1 MEYYYYFTFN
11 NCRVPRTLA
20 GSSCY
25 FFREDK
31 YLDLEADMVSSGVF
45 LTINPYIFSKADLNF
60 WKFFFSHFVCP
71 RCPRDLLVS
80 QKQYIEKECVVYPD
94 TLTSFN
100 PSKLTSFW
108 LLSEWPILPRPF
120 RHLFRSQMMFI
131 LFNSIHSSI
140 DLFLFIGCSCRT
152 RHSLNCFHVTICKGK
167 NRCFS
172 LKYYKK
178 EI

>member
-1 MEYYYYFTFN
+1 MILVFKVWGVWSLKKIIYQLEKMEYYYYFTFN

-20 GSSCY
+20 GSSCS

-45 LTINPYIFSKADLNF
+45 LTIIPYIFSKADLNF

-80 QKQYIEKECVVYPD
+80 QKQYIEKDCVVYPD

-100 PSKLTSFW
+100 PSKLTSFLTSQW
-108 LLSEWPILPRPF
+108 VTNSSKTLP
-120 RHLFRSQMMFI
+120 SFI
-131 LFNSIHSSI
+131 QESNDVH
-140 DLFLFIGCSCRT
+140 FIQFYS
-152 RHSLNCFHVTICKGK
+152 
-167 NRCFS
+167 
-172 LKYYKK
+172 
-178 EI
+178 